1 MAGDVG
7 SYLVVELVSNT
18 WSTETGESATMG
30 GIEAEGLLVDIVIV
44 TKLKG

>member
-18 WSTETGESATMG
+18 WSTETGESAAMG
-30 GIEAEGLLVDIVIV
+30 RIEAEGLLVDIVIV